1 MEEDYL
7 KLIEAYKHDNSKEA
21 CSVLNNIKSHLGG
34 NWVESCFCNI
44 TDRIKFMKDF
54 NEWYITYLQGR
65 PNN

>member
-1 MEEDYL
+1 MEEDYI

-34 NWVESCFCNI
+34 GWVESCFCNI
-44 TDRIKFMKDF
+44 TDRIVFMEMF